1 MVTANRIPVPEPMA
15 PRKSA
20 ITERPPIHSPPNAA
34 AVGMYLNNRKKKHEV
49 NEGPDNQVFTS

>member
-34 AVGMYLNNRKKKHEV
+34 AVGMYLNNKENVR
-49 NEGPDNQVFTS
+49 D